1 MKDKPVNIEI
11 EGTAY
16 DVHIQEQKSGN
27 HKGYSI
33 HCCAGEKT
41 PFHIIPKLMKFIEKK
56 FVAIGY
62 LMQLITLPEMHCV
75 DVQNFCKGIQDYE
88 KERQDNKKDV
98 MEPSSEGAVGGEARD
113 DGVSK
118 AATKTLCDPEQQK
131 CFNPIYAEEMVWHL
145 QSGATRLLSESSEGD
160 SVFNK
165 FNNQITWV
173 IGEEPNGVVYQV
185 LTHGPQSLLVEL
197 IRIRTVKDVAV
208 YLTRNEEPPGGKA
221 YATGDIQGQSVE
233 IGSLTVFK
241 FTEDEVKSAKAG
253 GEVYVRVTFYENGI
267 HRHQTFI
274 PKIKIGPDIVLTIP
288 L

>member
-185 LTHGPQSLLVEL
+185 LKHGPQVSL
-197 IRIRTVKDVAV
+197 RSTVVHK
-208 YLTRNEEPPGGKA
+208 
-221 YATGDIQGQSVE
+221 
-233 IGSLTVFK
+233 
-241 FTEDEVKSAKAG
+241 AKA
-253 GEVYVRVTFYENGI
+253 RR
-267 HRHQTFI
+267 RHLI
-274 PKIKIGPDIVLTIP
+274 MLT
-288 L
+288 

>member
-1 MKDKPVNIEI
+1 MKSIQKRFP
-11 EGTAY
+11 
-16 DVHIQEQKSGN
+16 HIASRL
-27 HKGYSI
+27 H
-33 HCCAGEKT
+33 
-41 PFHIIPKLMKFIEKK
+41 HIR
-56 FVAIGY
+56 
-62 LMQLITLPEMHCV
+62 LPEMHCV
-75 DVQNFCKGIQDYE
+75 DVQNLCKGIQDYE

-118 AATKTLCDPEQQK
+118 AAAKTFCEPEEQK

-145 QSGATRLLSESSEGD
+145 QSGRRSSPNRLLYME
-160 SVFNK
+160 SVFVK
-165 FNNQITWV
+165 WDRDTILV

-185 LTHGPQSLLVEL
+185 LKHGKKSLLVEL

-208 YLTRNEEPPGGKA
+208 YLTRNEVPPGGKA

-253 GEVYVRVTFYENGI
+253 GEVYVRVTFYEDGR
-267 HRHQTFI
+267 HTHQTFR
-274 PKIKIGPDIVLTIP
+274 PKIKIGADIVLTIP